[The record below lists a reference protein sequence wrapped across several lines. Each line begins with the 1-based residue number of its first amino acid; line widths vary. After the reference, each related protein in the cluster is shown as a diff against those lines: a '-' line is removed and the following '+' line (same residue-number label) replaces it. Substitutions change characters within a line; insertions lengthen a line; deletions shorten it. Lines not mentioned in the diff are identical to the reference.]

1 MLTYRTWPSVPRG
14 RAVGTLEEAVVMR
27 LPLETRQEQG
37 IPAVGKFVQHR
48 PVAAVEHA
56 TRV

>member
-1 MLTYRTWPSVPRG
+1 MF
-14 RAVGTLEEAVVMR
+14 EEAVVMR

-37 IPAVGKFVQHR
+37 IPPLGEFVQHR

-56 TRV
+56 TRI